1 MFFYQFYL
9 KYKIILYLKIMDNFK
24 SKNIINQKN
33 IKKLDIKDFLIKE
46 DIDDD
51 ELPTVIIKKKI
62 KKIKEDFEY
71 IDEK

>member
-1 MFFYQFYL
+1 
-9 KYKIILYLKIMDNFK
+9 MDNFK